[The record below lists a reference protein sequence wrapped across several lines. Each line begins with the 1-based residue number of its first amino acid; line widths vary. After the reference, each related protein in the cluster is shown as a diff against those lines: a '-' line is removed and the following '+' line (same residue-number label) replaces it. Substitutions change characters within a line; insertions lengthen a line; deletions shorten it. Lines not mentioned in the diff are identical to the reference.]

1 MNQDLFK
8 VAAEINRKIGYDET
22 GNGAMRSFA
31 AKLIIY
37 QLYHMPGSM
46 YNTSWYERR
55 IADVNEYR
63 KKIKQRND
71 YIATRKK
78 RKRDGAVSAQRA
90 KRDTI
95 WRMYGFVRADPDSD
109 P

>member
-1 MNQDLFK
+1 MNQDLFE
-8 VAAEINRKIGYDET
+8 VAAEINSKIGYDET

-37 QLYHMPGSM
+37 QLRHMPGSM

-63 KKIKQRND
+63 KKIKERNE
-71 YIATRKK
+71 YVATHKK
-78 RKRDGAVSAQRA
+78 RKRDDDVSAKNA

-95 WRMYGFVRADPDSD
+95 WKMCGFIPDSD